1 MSLEKL
7 GLLFLLNYF
16 NQLGTVKNHLMMA
29 LREVLLAMN
38 ASVEMV
44 AQTANPRIKGTGLD
58 VLSPFIKQA
67 QGVLSY
73 TIEKITPEETLADG
87 SAKAPS
93 ETYLKEHIVDSIIS
107 AIDDEIENT
116 SELTSQKSRLK
127 VEALQTVKE
136 VLLNQL
142 KEANLEVRQTAVTKP
157 RANRVA

>member
-16 NQLGTVKNHLMMA
+16 NQLGTVKNHLLLA

-38 ASVEMV
+38 ASVEIV

-58 VLSPFIKQA
+58 VFQPLVKQA
-67 QGVLSY
+67 QGVINY
-73 TIEKITPEETLADG
+73 TIDKITPPDSQLEEG
-87 SAKAPS
+87 KAPS
-93 ETYLKEHIVDSIIS
+93 ETHLKEHIVDSIIS

-116 SELTSQKSRLK
+116 SELTNQKSRLK

-136 VLLNQL
+136 VLLSQL
-142 KEANLEVRQTAVTKP
+142 KQAQAKARTTTVTKA
-157 RANRVA
+157 RTHVA